1 MVRLVW
7 KFLTLFHHQIHR
19 NVSTAE
25 KPKAVIS
32 SSSTAHGAQ
41 ELHKGGGEGTF
52 TYNNFDVKGPIQYGL
67 CSECM
72 KSHIKRTRL
81 KLLML
86 VIPWIITAVLIFVST
101 WYVEFFYAY
110 LVLYGVIFDYL
121 HENVEKMKGNT
132 DVEFS
137 SFRLALFYAFS
148 VLCSISSY
156 SYIYL

>member
-1 MVRLVW
+1 
-7 KFLTLFHHQIHR
+7 
-19 NVSTAE
+19 
-25 KPKAVIS
+25 
-32 SSSTAHGAQ
+32 
-41 ELHKGGGEGTF
+41 
-52 TYNNFDVKGPIQYGL
+52 
-67 CSECM
+67 M

-132 DVEFS
+132 DVEFFFF
-137 SFRLALFYAFS
+137 SFSIILCFFCFMFHIFLFVYIPLTLLVGLYMVFRARRRYISQPGEFFAWYCGDIFMKLYAS
-148 VLCSISSY
+148 GAKTLSIWSPRDHEKVMKAFKSY
-156 SYIYL
+156 LGMDS